1 MAKKARQIGLL
12 GAVAIGFA
20 SMLGAGVFSVFGLA
34 YSNSGSL
41 LLVSLLIAA
50 VVASLNAASIYQL
63 AKRTSRA
70 GGVYSYARV
79 EWNETASFLA
89 GFSFVFGKIGSIA
102 AIGFIFG
109 EYVWPEQSR
118 LVSILAILALA
129 LMNSLGINRTALL
142 AGILALVTT
151 TYLLLTG
158 IAGGAFDNDQG
169 QNLLNLVAAP
179 DIQGTLPGA
188 AIIFFAFAGYA
199 RVATLGDEVRDAKK
213 NIPRAI
219 VISLVGVLA
228 IYLISAFAL
237 TNTLGSALQEANGSF
252 LKMVQL
258 VLPWMP
264 NWVTIFVASIASLGS
279 MLALLAG
286 ISRTAA
292 TMAEDRE
299 LPRIF
304 AQRNRFG
311 APWFAEVCI
320 AISAIAVLEFA
331 NVLPWIIGFSSFSV
345 LLYYAIGHISAYL
358 SSAKQPLWRRLT
370 QLSGFA
376 LCVVLIV
383 SVPGPA
389 VWASAI
395 ILGFAVLWRGV
406 VRRGVAR

>member
-50 VVASLNAASIYQL
+50 IVASLNAASIYQL

-118 LVSILAILALA
+118 LVSILAIVALA

-179 DIQGTLPGA
+179 DIQGTLTDA

-311 APWFAEVCI
+311 V
-320 AISAIAVLEFA
+320 
-331 NVLPWIIGFSSFSV
+331 
-345 LLYYAIGHISAYL
+345 
-358 SSAKQPLWRRLT
+358 
-370 QLSGFA
+370 
-376 LCVVLIV
+376 
-383 SVPGPA
+383 
-389 VWASAI
+389 
-395 ILGFAVLWRGV
+395 
-406 VRRGVAR
+406 